1 MKKVSFSGLRVSHLS
16 NNNANSLFQSTIQ
29 VVTPVRT
36 QLGDLGN
43 AILDRFVSNSQK
55 FGDQVNAQLRSK
67 LTDPLKVLDNKD
79 DNLLSEIKRT
89 VVFMTKSRDVSEKAA
104 AQDLEFFL
112 EPYWDVSRRPVK
124 TQAEDTADMLAK
136 YHASSTLQAA
146 ALKLG
151 IVGLFTELEASNKDL
166 TSTYL
171 ARNSEIGNRADSG
184 SDLRPDAETDYTD
197 LCGMVE
203 QTVNFMP
210 SPELQTLFNDMDAL
224 RRKYALLATG
234 DKEKPT
240 DDTRKNK

>member
-1 MKKVSFSGLRVSHLS
+1 M
-16 NNNANSLFQSTIQ
+16 
-29 VVTPVRT
+29 RT

-43 AILDRFVSNSQK
+43 AILDRFTLSAQK

-67 LTDPLKVLDNKD
+67 FTDPLKELDNKD
-79 DNLLSEIKRT
+79 DNLFSEIRRT
-89 VVFMTKSRDVSEKAA
+89 VVFMTKSRDLSEKAA

-112 EPYWDVSRRPVK
+112 EPYWDVNRRPVK

-136 YHASSTLQAA
+136 YHASTALQAA

-151 IVGLFTELEASNKDL
+151 MVGLFTELEASNKDL

-171 ARNSEIGNRADSG
+171 ARNSEIGNRSDSG
-184 SDLRPDAETDYTD
+184 SDLRSDAETDYTD

-203 QTVNFMP
+203 QAVNFTP
-210 SPELQTLFNDMDAL
+210 SPELLTLFNDMDAL
-224 RRKYALLATG
+224 RRKYAPLATG

-240 DDTRKNK
+240 DDTPKA

>member
-29 VVTPVRT
+29 VITPVRT

-43 AILDRFVSNSQK
+43 AILDRFVSNTQK
-55 FGDQVNAQLRSK
+55 FGSQVNVQYRSK
-67 LTDPLKVLDNKD
+67 LTDPLHEINKAD

-89 VVFMTKSRDVSEKAA
+89 VVFMTKSRDLSQKAA

-112 EPYWDVSRRPVK
+112 EPYWDVNRRPVK

-136 YHASSTLQAA
+136 YHASQVLQAA

-151 IVGLFTELEASNKDL
+151 VVGLFTELETVNKDL
-166 TSTYL
+166 TATYL
-171 ARNSEIGNRADSG
+171 SRTSEKGNRPQSG
-184 SDLRPDAETDYTD
+184 SDLRTDAETDYTD

-203 QTVNFMP
+203 QRVNFTP

-224 RRKYALLATG
+224 RRQYAPLATG

-240 DDTRKNK
+240 DDTPKA